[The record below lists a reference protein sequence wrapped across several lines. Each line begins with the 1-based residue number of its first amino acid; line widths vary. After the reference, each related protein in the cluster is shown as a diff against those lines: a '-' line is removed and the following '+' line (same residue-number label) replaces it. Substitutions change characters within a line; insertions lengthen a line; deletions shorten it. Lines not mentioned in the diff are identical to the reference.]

1 MRISSCLLFC
11 AVASVCVSGCQNAPS
26 EPNEP
31 IVDPA
36 ADGLLK
42 APADATAFGGHHYKV
57 YDEENVSWHEAK
69 KRCEKLGGHLATV
82 GDAKEHAFLAE
93 LADGRFLYLG
103 ATDEKEEGQWVW
115 VDGTEWDFTAWVGGQ
130 PNNSY
135 GSEHYLSTFEGGDW
149 NDAAVEGD
157 DWWSPSGYI
166 CEWSD

>member
-1 MRISSCLLFC
+1 MRFSSCLLL
-11 AVASVCVSGCQNAPS
+11 CVLTTVGVVGCQNAPR

-31 IVDPA
+31 IVEA
-36 ADGLLK
+36 EADRSSK

-57 YDEENVSWHEAK
+57 YEENVSWHEAK

-82 GDAKEHAFLAE
+82 GDEKEHTFIAK
-93 LADGRFLYLG
+93 LADERFLFLG
-103 ATDEKEEGQWVW
+103 ATDEKEEGKWVW
-115 VDGTEWDFTAWVGGQ
+115 VDGTEWDFTAWLGGQ

-135 GSEHYLSTFEGGDW
+135 GSEHYLSTFEGGGW